1 VGYFPF
7 NDKNGDRVYFAE
19 DWARYFADFIGNG
32 IYPKPSNGLQ
42 VLAGSGMTVK
52 INPGTGFINGYTFW
66 SDTETDLTMANA
78 DGTLGRVDRIVLRW
92 SKADRN
98 ITISILQGAYG
109 KNPVATT
116 LTRSADIWEIAL
128 ADVAIGKGLTT
139 ITQAQITDDRYVTA
153 LCGICTGLITQ
164 IDAST
169 ITAQFDEFFAQYK
182 AQITEDES
190 TKWDEFTVW
199 FNSMKDQLST
209 DAAGNLQ
216 NEIDAI
222 TEKEFLDVY
231 GLCTK
236 TTSIDKTDGVTTKIT
251 ESDSSSST
259 NTITAVT
266 TFTRSS
272 SGETTQIQTVVTPT
286 TGSYYYTKTAVFAT
300 TTTGKTITE
309 SYTKTAKA

>member
-1 VGYFPF
+1 MGYFPF

-32 IYPKPSNGLQ
+32 IYPNPSNGLQ

-66 SDTETDLTMANA
+66 SDTETDLTMTNA

-98 ITISILQGAYG
+98 ITISILQGTYG

-216 NEIDAI
+216 NEIDTAA
-222 TEKEFLDVY
+222 ELEFRRFY
-231 GLCTK
+231 GQANMVTDF
-236 TTSIDKTDGVTTKIT
+236 TRNTDGSIA
-251 ESDSSSST
+251 SST
-259 NTITAVT
+259 ATNSDESVTAVT
-266 TFTRSS
+266 TFTRSTDGS
-272 SGETTQIQTVVTPT
+272 ISKIVTVATQTAGSFKYTQTSVFTRNT
-286 TGSYYYTKTAVFAT
+286 DGSI
-300 TTTGKTITE
+300 KTITD
-309 SYTKTAKA
+309 SYKKEDK